1 MTPKEEMISKIQ
13 KALLKEVEFIRENP
27 KISLDDK
34 VTQVDVLF
42 DTVKFLDNYDE
53 NIKVLNKHIADKGI
67 EK

>member
-13 KALLKEVEFIRENP
+13 KALLKEIEFVRQDRSKTTDE
-27 KISLDDK
+27 K
-34 VTQVDVLF
+34 VVQVDILF

-53 NIKVLNKHIADKGI
+53 NVKVLNKHIADKGI